1 MAQVFPTSPNVIYD
15 TLIADTEFMA
25 FVGQYTFKA
34 GQSTPAI
41 SIVTPGRDLPQV
53 KSVTGVEVVIHD
65 TANLTRK
72 NYLTSEAD
80 IDATWT
86 LFLMCW
92 EGATGYEMTQA
103 TMRILQMFAGAR
115 SYETVGVADG
125 IGAAVQ
131 TAVDIPSDM
140 PILV

>member
-1 MAQVFPTSPNVIYD
+1 MAQVFPTSPTVIYD
-15 TLIADTEFMA
+15 TLTADAEFMA
-25 FVGQYTFKA
+25 FVGEYTFKA

-103 TMRILQMFAGAR
+103 TMRVLKMFGGAR